1 LYSPALRGRRAFLL
15 QLTSLKEAIMALSTE
30 QLKEAILEKAL
41 KSPKAQLY
49 IKDFYACDPDASPRA
64 IKNAAN
70 EMVREGKLTFW
81 SSGSTTMYAAKGR
94 AKDEE
99 GSKHI

>member
-1 LYSPALRGRRAFLL
+1 
-15 QLTSLKEAIMALSTE
+15 MALSIE
-30 QLKEAILEKAL
+30 ELKAKILEKAINA
-41 KSPKAQLY
+41 PKPQLY
-49 IKDFYACDPDASPRA
+49 VKDFYDCDPDAKPRT

-70 EMVREGKLTFW
+70 DLVKEGKMDFW

-99 GSKHI
+99 GAKGIN